1 MIVNEKHQGL
11 RYGNSSYSDR
21 EIFSV
26 FMVCVHGVHLK
37 KKKTLLDESDVYQ
50 QVFRCAKLYTIKS
63 SLHYRQ
69 TPTSVIISLIT
80 SSWKKQ
86 KQKKSTSSIKVVH
99 SSARFFETCFNQI
112 LDFAVNIIRSSIF
125 ASQGFSLHFAPHKR
139 LWGTEWTEN
148 PWLSEDEEVQSYIIY

>member
-50 QVFRCAKLYTIKS
+50 RVFRCAKLYTIKS

-80 SSWKKQ
+80 SSLLLLPPSKLL
-86 KQKKSTSSIKVVH
+86 TSSFLWLTY
-99 SSARFFETCFNQI
+99 SAFH
-112 LDFAVNIIRSSIF
+112 L
-125 ASQGFSLHFAPHKR
+125 
-139 LWGTEWTEN
+139 
-148 PWLSEDEEVQSYIIY
+148 